1 MSYSILI
8 PEAIHEKGM
17 TFLLEKGY
25 EIKQGTSPLEDVV
38 EKEICGCDAIL
49 VRNAVI
55 SEKVM
60 RASGKLKVVAMH
72 GVGVDRIDVD
82 AATRLGIQVVNAKDS
97 NKLAVAE
104 FTIGLL
110 IALSRKFLLYDKELR
125 AGNWQIR
132 RLMGTDLMD
141 KTLGIIGMGAIGS
154 LVAQKA
160 VTGLSMNVIAY
171 KRDIKDAV
179 LMPGVTYTDNMEDVL
194 TSADYLSL
202 HIPYTSNTQKLIG
215 RRELALLKPDAFL
228 INTAR
233 GEVVDSE
240 ALYEVLRD
248 KKIAGAAIDV
258 FPGEVPDPSDPLL
271 TLDNVILTPHAAAF
285 TEQSL
290 ARMALYAASGIHEVL
305 SGQLP
310 TRPVNR
316 LRQPVLV

>member
-1 MSYSILI
+1 
-8 PEAIHEKGM
+8 M